1 MLCCSRQGI
10 TALKIW
16 NVLRLPVILRRK
28 SSMKKNNRL
37 RYVILAL
44 VLFLGLLWSLVS
56 ASQQENSYPNAR
68 FAAYPNWLKAHL
80 DDTDLVIADVRTDD
94 HFDGAL
100 IPGAIRLPWSAFQFN
115 DIGSD
120 VASAFIGISQAQDIL
135 GRHGITP
142 KDTIILYDSVERDG
156 GATASYVFWI
166 LDILGHENK
175 KILVGGIDGWKNAGY
190 DLVTTP
196 GETKPLLYQARG
208 ENIQKHQLI
217 TGDFV
222 YKQLGDFC
230 YQIIDVRSQAEYLGE
245 KGTKGLDGAPL
256 KLGHIPT
263 AVNINYQDAWTDMDT
278 KAIKPYAQLQALYA
292 GLDASRAVIVY
303 CNSGRRSSFSY
314 FILRLMGFDR
324 VYTYEPSWKEWGNP
338 DKFFPVETR
347 KNTLTGSMLPSPSA
361 AARTVSSGK
370 PERKTPQ
377 DRSGSDKPAGG
388 YISCGG

>member
-1 MLCCSRQGI
+1 M
-10 TALKIW
+10 
-16 NVLRLPVILRRK
+16 
-28 SSMKKNNRL
+28 KNNKRL
-37 RYVILAL
+37 RYVISAL
-44 VLFLGLLWSLVS
+44 VLILGLLWSLVS
-56 ASQQENSYPNAR
+56 ASQQESTYPNSG
-68 FAAYPNWLKAHL
+68 FVAYPHWLKAHL
-80 DDTDLVIADVRTDD
+80 DDTDLIIADVRTDD

-115 DIGSD
+115 DTGND
-120 VASAFIGISQAQDIL
+120 VASTFIGIARAQDIL

-142 KDTIILYDSVERDG
+142 KDTIVLYDSVERDG
-156 GATASYVFWI
+156 GATASYVFWV

-175 KILVGGIDGWKNAGY
+175 KILVRGIDGWKDAGY

-196 GETKPLLYQARG
+196 GETKSLLYQAPA

-230 YQIIDVRSQAEYLGE
+230 YQIIDVRSQEEYMGE
-245 KGTKGLDGAPL
+245 TGTKGLDGTPL

-278 KAIKPYAQLQALYA
+278 KAFKPYAQLQTLYA

-324 VYTYEPSWKEWGNP
+324 VYTYEQSWKEWGNP

-347 KNTLTGSMLPSPSA
+347 ENTLAGTTLPTHST
-361 AARTVSSGK
+361 AARTISTRKSDTNASENSSGSGK
-370 PERKTPQ
+370 P
-377 DRSGSDKPAGG
+377 DSG